1 MAEVL
6 VQYTTTSR
14 SCSKFAAEVAMTRLA
29 TVPTTSKGLASA
41 TVVTCSWLS
50 QIFTPQMVG

>member
-1 MAEVL
+1 MV
-6 VQYTTTSR
+6 
-14 SCSKFAAEVAMTRLA
+14 AEVAMTRLA

-41 TVVTCSWLS
+41 AVVTRSWLG